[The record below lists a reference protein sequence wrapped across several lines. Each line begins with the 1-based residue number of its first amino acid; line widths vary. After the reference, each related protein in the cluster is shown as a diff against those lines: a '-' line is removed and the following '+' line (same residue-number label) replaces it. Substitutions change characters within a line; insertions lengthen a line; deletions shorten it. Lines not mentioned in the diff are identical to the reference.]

1 MDEGPAMA
9 LRGGCAGFPIAPH
22 DAGVSP
28 DARPMRRNAPV
39 STAGRGW
46 YDREKPAEKAGVESW
61 EDAMHRIVRSLG
73 YGAALALAATA
84 HLSNAAAQDAS
95 YPNHP
100 VRIIVPFAAGGPP
113 DVISRLVAQKLSEH
127 WRQQVYVENMPG
139 AGGNTGTATA
149 ARAAPDG
156 YTLYM
161 MSTGFMVNPSLYA
174 KVPYDPIK
182 DFAPVTVAAAS
193 PNVLFVHPSVPAH
206 SVKELIALIKSSP
219 GKYSYAQPSTGS
231 TPHLSGELLKLQY
244 GLSDLVMVPFN
255 GASLAVNSTIAGH
268 TPIAFTALPPA
279 IANIKEGNLRG
290 LAVTAAKRSAAL
302 PEVPTMAEAGIPDQE
317 AETINGLLVPAGTP
331 KEIIDRI
338 NRDTVAALSLP
349 DVKER
354 LVALGFEPAVTTPAE
369 FGTRIRHEIDKWDKV
384 VRAAN
389 IRIE

>member
-1 MDEGPAMA
+1 
-9 LRGGCAGFPIAPH
+9 
-22 DAGVSP
+22 V
-28 DARPMRRNAPV
+28 
-39 STAGRGW
+39 
-46 YDREKPAEKAGVESW
+46 
-61 EDAMHRIVRSLG
+61 
-73 YGAALALAATA
+73 
-84 HLSNAAAQDAS
+84 
-95 YPNHP
+95 
-100 VRIIVPFAAGGPP
+100 
-113 DVISRLVAQKLSEH
+113 
-127 WRQQVYVENMPG
+127 
-139 AGGNTGTATA
+139 TA

-182 DFAPVTVAAAS
+182 DFVPVTLAAAS
-193 PNVLFVHPSVPAH
+193 PNILFVHPSVPAR

-244 GLSDLVMVPFN
+244 GLDLVTVPFN

-279 IANIKEGNLRG
+279 ISNIKEGNLRG

-302 PEVPTMAEAGIPDQE
+302 PDVATMAEAGVPDQE
-317 AETINGLLVPAGTP
+317 AETINGLLAPAGTP
-331 KEIIDRI
+331 KEIIARI
-338 NRDTVAALSLP
+338 NRDTVEALSLP

-354 LVALGFEPAVTTPAE
+354 LSALGFEPAVSTPAE
-369 FGTRIRHEIDKWDKV
+369 FGARIKSEIAKWDKV

>member
-1 MDEGPAMA
+1 
-9 LRGGCAGFPIAPH
+9 
-22 DAGVSP
+22 
-28 DARPMRRNAPV
+28 
-39 STAGRGW
+39 
-46 YDREKPAEKAGVESW
+46 
-61 EDAMHRIVRSLG
+61 MHWIVRGLVVG
-73 YGAALALAATA
+73 TALAATSA
-84 HLSNAAAQDAS
+84 GHAQDAR

-113 DVISRLVAQKLSEH
+113 DVIARIVAQKLSER
-127 WRQQVYVENMPG
+127 WGEQVYVEDHPG

-182 DFAPVTVAAAS
+182 DFVPVTLAATS
-193 PNVLFVHPSVPAH
+193 PNILFVNPMVPAK
-206 SVKELIALIKSSP
+206 SVKELIALIRSSP

-244 GLSDLVMVPFN
+244 GLDLVTVPFN

-279 IANIKEGNLRG
+279 IANIREGNLRG
-290 LAVTAAKRSAAL
+290 LAVTAAKRSPAL
-302 PEVPTMAEAGIPDQE
+302 PDVPTMAEAGIPDQE
-317 AETINGLLVPAGTP
+317 AETINGLLAPAGTP
-331 KEIIDRI
+331 EDIIARI
-338 NRDTVAALSLP
+338 NRDTVEALSLP
-349 DVKER
+349 EVKER
-354 LVALGFEPAVTTPAE
+354 LSALGFEPAVTTPAA
-369 FGTRIRHEIDKWDKV
+369 FGARIKSEIAKWDKV

>member
-1 MDEGPAMA
+1 MVRWHE
-9 LRGGCAGFPIAPH
+9 
-22 DAGVSP
+22 
-28 DARPMRRNAPV
+28 NWQ
-39 STAGRGW
+39 GR
-46 YDREKPAEKAGVESW
+46 
-61 EDAMHRIVRSLG
+61 EDAMHWIVRSLAVL
-73 YGAALALAATA
+73 AALAAVT
-84 HLSNAAAQDAS
+84 AAQSQDAAPNAS
-95 YPNHP
+95 YPNRP

-113 DVISRLVAQKLSEH
+113 DVISRIVAQKLSER
-127 WRQQVYVENMPG
+127 WGQQVYVENHPG

-182 DFAPVTVAAAS
+182 DFAPVTLAATS
-193 PNVLFVHPSVPAH
+193 PNVLFVHPSMPAR
-206 SVKELIALIKSSP
+206 SVKELIDLIKASP

-244 GLSDLVMVPFN
+244 GLDLVTVPFN
-255 GASLAVNSTIAGH
+255 GASLAVNSTLAGH

-279 IANIKEGNLRG
+279 VANIREGNLRG

-302 PEVPTMAEAGIPDQE
+302 PDVPTIAEAGVPDQE
-317 AETINGLLVPAGTP
+317 AETINGLLAPAGTP
-331 KEIIDRI
+331 GDIIMRI

-354 LVALGFEPAVTTPAE
+354 LGALGFEPAVTTPAE
-369 FGTRIRHEIDKWDKV
+369 FGARIKSEIAKWDKV
-384 VRAAN
+384 VRAAH

>member
-1 MDEGPAMA
+1 MQG
-9 LRGGCAGFPIAPH
+9 
-22 DAGVSP
+22 
-28 DARPMRRNAPV
+28 
-39 STAGRGW
+39 
-46 YDREKPAEKAGVESW
+46 
-61 EDAMHRIVRSLG
+61 IVRGLAFM
-73 YGAALALAATA
+73 AALAAATA
-84 HLSNAAAQDAS
+84 AYAEDAS
-95 YPNHP
+95 YPNRP

-113 DVISRLVAQKLSEH
+113 DVISRLVAQKLSER
-127 WRQQVYVENMPG
+127 WRQQVYVENLPG

-182 DFAPVTVAAAS
+182 DFAPVTLAAAS
-193 PNVLFVHPSVPAH
+193 PNVLFVHPSVPAR

-219 GKYSYAQPSTGS
+219 AKYSYAQPSTGS

-244 GLSDLVMVPFN
+244 GLDLVTVPFN

-302 PEVPTMAEAGIPDQE
+302 PDVPTMAEAGVPNQE

-331 KEIIDRI
+331 SEIVARI
-338 NRDTVAALSLP
+338 NRDTVAALSQP
-349 DVKER
+349 DVLER
-354 LVALGFEPAVTTPAE
+354 LSALGFEPAVTTPAE
-369 FGTRIRHEIDKWDKV
+369 FGARIKSEIAKWDKV
-384 VRAAN
+384 VRAAS

>member
-1 MDEGPAMA
+1 MP
-9 LRGGCAGFPIAPH
+9 
-22 DAGVSP
+22 
-28 DARPMRRNAPV
+28 
-39 STAGRGW
+39 
-46 YDREKPAEKAGVESW
+46 
-61 EDAMHRIVRSLG
+61 RIVRGLVV
-73 YGAALALAATA
+73 GAALVIAAA
-84 HLSNAAAQDAS
+84 GHAQDHAQDAS
-95 YPNHP
+95 YPNRP

-113 DVISRLVAQKLSEH
+113 DVISRIVGQKLSER
-127 WRQQVYVENMPG
+127 WGQQVYVENHPG

-182 DFAPVTVAAAS
+182 DFVPVTIAAAS
-193 PNVLFVHPSVPAH
+193 PNILFVNPVVPAR
-206 SVKELIALIKSSP
+206 SVGELIALIKSSP

-231 TPHLSGELLKLQY
+231 TPHLSGELFKLQY
-244 GLSDLVMVPFN
+244 GLDLVTVPFN

-290 LAVTAAKRSAAL
+290 LAVTAAKRSPAL
-302 PEVPTMAEAGIPDQE
+302 PDVPTMAEAGIPDQE
-317 AETINGLLVPAGTP
+317 AETINGLLAPAGTP
-331 KEIIDRI
+331 DEIVARI

-354 LVALGFEPAVTTPAE
+354 LSILGFEPVVSTSAA
-369 FGTRIRHEIDKWDKV
+369 FGARIKSEIAKWDKV
-384 VRAAN
+384 VRAAH

>member
-1 MDEGPAMA
+1 
-9 LRGGCAGFPIAPH
+9 
-22 DAGVSP
+22 
-28 DARPMRRNAPV
+28 
-39 STAGRGW
+39 
-46 YDREKPAEKAGVESW
+46 
-61 EDAMHRIVRSLG
+61 MHWIVRGLAV
-73 YGAALALAATA
+73 GAALV
-84 HLSNAAAQDAS
+84 AAAAAHAQEAN

-113 DVISRLVAQKLSEH
+113 DVISRIVAQKLSER
-127 WRQQVYVENMPG
+127 WGQQVYVENHPG

-182 DFAPVTVAAAS
+182 DFVPVTLAAAS
-193 PNVLFVHPSVPAH
+193 PNVLFVHPSVPAK

-244 GLSDLVMVPFN
+244 GLDLVTVPFN

-268 TPIAFTALPPA
+268 TPIAFTALPSA
-279 IANIKEGNLRG
+279 IANIREGNLRG
-290 LAVTAAKRSAAL
+290 LAVTAAKRSPAL
-302 PEVPTMAEAGIPDQE
+302 PDVPTMAESGIPDQE
-317 AETINGLLVPAGTP
+317 AETINGLLAPAGTP
-331 KEIIDRI
+331 NEIIARI
-338 NRDTVAALSLP
+338 NRDTVEALSLP

-354 LVALGFEPAVTTPAE
+354 LSALGFEPAASTPAE
-369 FGTRIRHEIDKWDKV
+369 FGARIKSEIVKWDKV

>member
-1 MDEGPAMA
+1 MRWIA
-9 LRGGCAGFPIAPH
+9 RGLAIGAVLVVAAAGHA
-22 DAGVSP
+22 
-28 DARPMRRNAPV
+28 
-39 STAGRGW
+39 
-46 YDREKPAEKAGVESW
+46 
-61 EDAMHRIVRSLG
+61 EDA
-73 YGAALALAATA
+73 
-84 HLSNAAAQDAS
+84 N

-100 VRIIVPFAAGGPP
+100 VRIIVPFTAGGPP
-113 DVISRLVAQKLSEH
+113 DVISRIVAQKLSER
-127 WRQQVYVENMPG
+127 WGQQVYVENHPG

-182 DFAPVTVAAAS
+182 DFAPVTLAAAS
-193 PNVLFVHPSVPAH
+193 PNILFVNLMVPAH

-219 GKYSYAQPSTGS
+219 GTYSYAQPSTGS

-244 GLSDLVMVPFN
+244 GLDLVTVPFN
-255 GASLAVNSTIAGH
+255 GAALAVNSTIAGH

-290 LAVTAAKRSAAL
+290 LAVTAAQRSVAL
-302 PEVPTMAEAGIPDQE
+302 PEVPTMAEAGVPDQE

-331 KEIIDRI
+331 DEIIAHI
-338 NRDTVAALSLP
+338 NRDTVAVLSLP

-354 LVALGFEPAVTTPAE
+354 LSVLGFDPAITTPVE
-369 FGTRIRHEIDKWDKV
+369 FGARIKSEIAKWDKV
-384 VRAAN
+384 VRAAH

>member
-1 MDEGPAMA
+1 
-9 LRGGCAGFPIAPH
+9 
-22 DAGVSP
+22 
-28 DARPMRRNAPV
+28 
-39 STAGRGW
+39 
-46 YDREKPAEKAGVESW
+46 
-61 EDAMHRIVRSLG
+61 MHWIVRGLAI
-73 YGAALALAATA
+73 GAVLAA
-84 HLSNAAAQDAS
+84 AAAGHAQDAG

-113 DVISRLVAQKLSEH
+113 DVIARIVAQKLSER
-127 WRQQVYVENMPG
+127 WGQQVYVEDHPG

-182 DFAPVTVAAAS
+182 DFVPVTLAATS
-193 PNVLFVHPSVPAH
+193 PNVLFVNPMVPAH

-219 GKYSYAQPSTGS
+219 GKFSYAQPSTGS

-244 GLSDLVMVPFN
+244 GLDLVTVPFN

-279 IANIKEGNLRG
+279 IANIREGNLRG

-302 PEVPTMAEAGIPDQE
+302 PDLPTMAEAGIPDQE
-317 AETINGLLVPAGTP
+317 AETINGLLAPAGTP
-331 KEIIDRI
+331 HEIVAHI
-338 NRDTVAALSLP
+338 NRDTVEALSLP

-354 LVALGFEPAVTTPAE
+354 LSALGFEPAVTTPAA
-369 FGTRIRHEIDKWDKV
+369 FGARIKSEIAKWDKV

>member
-1 MDEGPAMA
+1 MHWTV
-9 LRGGCAGFPIAPH
+9 RGLAILAGLA
-22 DAGVSP
+22 AV
-28 DARPMRRNAPV
+28 
-39 STAGRGW
+39 TAG
-46 YDREKPAEKAGVESW
+46 
-61 EDAMHRIVRSLG
+61 H
-73 YGAALALAATA
+73 
-84 HLSNAAAQDAS
+84 AQDAR

-113 DVISRLVAQKLSEH
+113 DVISRIVAQKLSER
-127 WRQQVYVENMPG
+127 WGEQVYVENHPG

-182 DFAPVTVAAAS
+182 DFVPVTLAAS
-193 PNVLFVHPSVPAH
+193 SPNILFVNPMVPAK

-244 GLSDLVMVPFN
+244 GLDLVTVPFN
-255 GASLAVNSTIAGH
+255 GASLAANSTIAGH

-290 LAVTAAKRSAAL
+290 LAVTAAKRSPAL
-302 PEVPTMAEAGIPDQE
+302 PDVPTMAEAGIPDQE
-317 AETINGLLVPAGTP
+317 AETINGLLAPAGTP
-331 KEIIDRI
+331 DDIVARI
-338 NRDTVAALSLP
+338 NRDMVEALGQP

-354 LVALGFEPAVTTPAE
+354 LSMLGFEPAVSTPAE
-369 FGTRIRHEIDKWDKV
+369 FGARIKSEIAKWDKV

>member
-1 MDEGPAMA
+1 
-9 LRGGCAGFPIAPH
+9 
-22 DAGVSP
+22 
-28 DARPMRRNAPV
+28 MR
-39 STAGRGW
+39 W
-46 YDREKPAEKAGVESW
+46 
-61 EDAMHRIVRSLG
+61 IVRGLAI
-73 YGAALALAATA
+73 AAMLATA
-84 HLSNAAAQDAS
+84 AAVRAQDAG
-95 YPNHP
+95 YPSRT

-113 DVISRLVAQKLSEH
+113 DVISRLVAQKLSER
-127 WRQQVYVENMPG
+127 WRQQVYVENLPG

-174 KVPYDPIK
+174 KVPYDPVK
-182 DFAPVTVAAAS
+182 DFVPVTLAAAS

-206 SVKELIALIKSSP
+206 SVKELIGLIKANP
-219 GKYSYAQPSTGS
+219 GTYSYAQPSTGS

-244 GLSDLVMVPFN
+244 GLDLVTVPFN

-279 IANIKEGNLRG
+279 IANIREGNLRA

-302 PEVPTMAEAGIPDQE
+302 PDVPTMAEAGIPDQE
-317 AETINGLLVPAGTP
+317 AETINGLLAPAGTP
-331 KEIIDRI
+331 GAIIARI
-338 NRDTVAALSLP
+338 HQDAVAALSLP

-354 LVALGFEPAVTTPAE
+354 LTALGFEPAVTTPDE
-369 FGTRIRHEIDKWDKV
+369 FGARIRSEIAKWDKV
-384 VRAAN
+384 VRAAH